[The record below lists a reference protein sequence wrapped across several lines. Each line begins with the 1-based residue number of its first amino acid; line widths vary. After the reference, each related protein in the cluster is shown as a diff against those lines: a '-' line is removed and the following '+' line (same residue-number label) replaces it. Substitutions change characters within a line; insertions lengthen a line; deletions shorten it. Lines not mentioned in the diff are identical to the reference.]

1 VPVNEYEYFKRI
13 QELINNDDVKSLKS
27 INKIMK
33 KITLDDVILAID
45 RCEKINEASKK
56 NCKKIKLFNFCLSIY
71 F

>member
-1 VPVNEYEYFKRI
+1 MMMLNH
-13 QELINNDDVKSLKS
+13 LS